1 MEPADENIDE
11 DGEGEINEAEDQT
24 VITIPSNAVSQ
35 CPVENGVLQS
45 NFGAFS
51 IGNTINGIAAG
62 LQPQQVTVRDVLNPL
77 NLGNFAQEYRMAR
90 QQQDTLR
97 VDNRFAATLTGDIA
111 EAILIQTPTANVRV
125 GASGAW
131 NNTAIPNW
139 YFLTQRENLQMTDAE
154 IRGGIDGLVL
164 GMNIAEWRRQVQTL
178 RLSQILDMYYS
189 QRGVF
194 GSQNPETSIRA
205 CNRRNLYPTVAPQNQ
220 LREQSI
226 AFTTALDAEMQVS
239 SRCI

>member
-1 MEPADENIDE
+1 M
-11 DGEGEINEAEDQT
+11 
-24 VITIPSNAVSQ
+24 NAVSQ

-45 NFGAFS
+45 NWGAFS
-51 IGNTINGIAAG
+51 IGNAITGIAAG
-62 LQPQQVTVRDVLNPL
+62 LQPQQVTVRDVLNPFPSA
-77 NLGNFAQEYRMAR
+77 NNFGQLRMAR
-90 QQQDTLR
+90 QQNPPTDTLR
-97 VDNRFAATLTGDIA
+97 VDNIFAATLTGDLA
-111 EAILIQTPTANVRV
+111 EAILIQTPTPNIRI

-139 YFLTQRENLQMTDAE
+139 YFLTQRENLQQTDAE

-164 GMNIAEWRRQVQTL
+164 GSRIVQMRSQVQTL
-178 RLSQILDMYYS
+178 RLSQVLDMYYS

-194 GSQNPETSIRA
+194 GVQDATNSVRA
-205 CNRRNLYPTVAPQNQ
+205 CNRRNLYPSVAPQNQ

-239 SRCI
+239 SCSSF